1 MAGFEDNR
9 TRPIVVKRVKKVVGG
24 HHGGSWK
31 VAFADFMTAMFA
43 MFLVLWI
50 VTAMDDP
57 QRAAVADYF
66 RNPTLVDDEGAESAP
81 SMIDLEGGSP
91 TPLDLGESP
100 TPMDQARQDGA
111 WISEG
116 EMRDLLQQLEDKV
129 AEQEALAEYRDQI
142 IMDMTPDGLRIQ
154 LVDAENR
161 PMFDLGSAELRS
173 YAREIISGL
182 TEVLEEVPN
191 ALRISGHTDARP
203 FIGRRDYSNWEL
215 SSDRAN
221 AARRALTADGIQPYR
236 VSQVVGLAE
245 TQPFDEDDPLDAINR
260 RISIILLTR
269 EADQALRQPEAVA
282 PEDL

>member
-66 RNPTLVDDEGAESAP
+66 RNPTLVDDSGAESAP
-81 SMIDLEGGSP
+81 SMLDLEGGSP
-91 TPLDLGESP
+91 TPLELGETP
-100 TPMDQARQDGA
+100 TPMDQQRDEGA

-116 EMRDLLQQLEDKV
+116 AMRDLLSELERALEEK
-129 AEQEALAEYRDQI
+129 EELAEFRDQVL
-142 IMDMTPDGLRIQ
+142 MDMTPDGLRIQ

-161 PMFDLGSAELRS
+161 PMFDLGSARLRS
-173 YAREIISGL
+173 YAAEILSGL
-182 TEVLEEVPN
+182 TGVLERVPN

-203 FIGRRDYSNWEL
+203 FVGRRDYTNWEL
-215 SSDRAN
+215 STDRAN
-221 AARRALTADGIQPYR
+221 AARRTLTASGIAPYR
-236 VSQVVGLAE
+236 VAQVVGVAE
-245 TQPFDEDDPLDAINR
+245 TQPLDPDNPMAPVNR
-260 RISIILLTR
+260 RISIILLTP
-269 EADQALRQPEAVA
+269 EADQAMRSPESVA
-282 PEDL
+282 PDAL